1 MHNKPE
7 RNGRTPQ
14 RVQSTGMGGLP
25 RRLGRLQMQRRSA
38 GRYHKEL
45 GLLVP
50 VIFGAVFGDLRL
62 TYVSVA
68 ALEVGAIMYIASLVL
83 LAVSL

>member
-1 MHNKPE
+1 
-7 RNGRTPQ
+7 
-14 RVQSTGMGGLP
+14 
-25 RRLGRLQMQRRSA
+25 MQRRSA

-50 VIFGAVFGDLRL
+50 VIVGAVFGDLRL